1 MGKKFKSTKVYL
13 RPDPVYRDK
22 LASQFINYVMLDG
35 KKSVAQ
41 RIFYDTLK
49 LLRERFEKSEVA
61 QKDERYELKIFRM
74 AINNVKPIME
84 VRPRRIGGATYQ
96 VPMEVEKRR
105 QISLAL
111 RWILQASRAKK
122 NKPMSERL
130 ADELTDAYKKQ
141 GKAISQRENVHR
153 MAEANKAFAH
163 FAW

>member
-13 RPDPVYRDK
+13 KPDPIFHDK
-22 LASQFINYVMLDG
+22 LITQFINYIMWDG
-35 KKSVAQ
+35 KKNIAQ
-41 RIFYDTLK
+41 RVFYDALL
-49 LLRERFEKSEVA
+49 LLRERFAGAEVA
-61 QKDERYELKIFRM
+61 EKDDKYELKVFKT
-74 AINNVKPIME
+74 AVNNAKPLME

-105 QISLAL
+105 QTSLAL
-111 RWILQASRAKK
+111 RWILQASRARKG
-122 NKPMSERL
+122 KPMAERL

>member
-1 MGKKFKSTKVYL
+1 MAKKFKSTKIYAK
-13 RPDPVYRDK
+13 PDSLYHDK
-22 LASQFINYVMLDG
+22 LVTQFVNYLMWDG
-35 KKSVAQ
+35 KKTVAQ
-41 RIFYDTLK
+41 TILYDSMQI
-49 LLRERFEKSEVA
+49 LRERFSDSELA
-61 QKDERYELKIFRM
+61 EKDEKYELKVFKA
-74 AINNVKPIME
+74 AINNLKPIME

-111 RWILQASRAKK
+111 RWLLQAARARSG
-122 NKPMSERL
+122 KPMAERL

-141 GKAISQRENVHR
+141 GKAISQKENVHR

>member
-1 MGKKFKSTKVYL
+1 MGKKFKSTKIYTK
-13 RPDPVYRDK
+13 PDPVYRDV
-22 LASQFINYVMLDG
+22 LASRFINYIMLKG
-35 KKSVAQ
+35 KKSTAQ
-41 RIFYDTLK
+41 RIFYDSLNI
-49 LLRERFEKSEVA
+49 LRERFANTEVS
-61 QKDERYELKIFRM
+61 QKDEKYEMKVFKI

-96 VPMEVEKRR
+96 VPMDVEKRR

-111 RWILQASRAKK
+111 RWILQAARGRKGR
-122 NKPMSERL
+122 PMAERL
-130 ADELTDAYKKQ
+130 ADELMDAYKKQ